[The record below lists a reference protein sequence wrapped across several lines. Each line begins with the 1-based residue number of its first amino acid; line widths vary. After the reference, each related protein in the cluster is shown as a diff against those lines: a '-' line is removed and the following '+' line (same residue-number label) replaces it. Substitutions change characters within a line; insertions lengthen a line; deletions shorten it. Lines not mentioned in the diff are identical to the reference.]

1 MLGTTSKLIAKV
13 SPDNIKNKR
22 IYFASNNKEVAT
34 VNECG
39 EITAHSLGTAD
50 ITATSENGN
59 ITATCKII
67 VVKTLDQTDESARK
81 GTRKGTNW
89 SNNKWKLLIIVI
101 TSLIYHKDIKQITAK
116 KKI

>member
-67 VVKTLDQTDESARK
+67 VVKNFRSARKGTNK

-89 SNNKWKLLIIVI
+89 SNNKWKC
-101 TSLIYHKDIKQITAK
+101 
-116 KKI
+116 